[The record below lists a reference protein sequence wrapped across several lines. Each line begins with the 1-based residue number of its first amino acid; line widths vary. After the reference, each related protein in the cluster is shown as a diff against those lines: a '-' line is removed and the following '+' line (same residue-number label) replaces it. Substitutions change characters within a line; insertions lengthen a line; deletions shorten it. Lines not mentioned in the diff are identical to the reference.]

1 MICFV
6 CKSHHSSSNL
16 LVRHFKLKHGL
27 CPGRTLRLKCGETGC
42 SHVSGTFSGFRKHL
56 KRLHDPNVHNVHFV
70 KNNCSEYLSNDLPA
84 VVDPLGPVAH
94 SAPPLPKNTLQNMC
108 ATVVA
113 QFQAAG
119 IGQGN
124 VHNLVCSLEEVA
136 HEIQDQ
142 VKETVFSCLSAKQ
155 SVEEIKNTLRHLENP
170 FTQLNSVAKR
180 HSYFSD
186 KWGVVCPVEKVL
198 GVRFDNRWNKATGTY
213 NQVAVRDTLA
223 YIPIL
228 LTLQS
233 VLKHCSITDMLK
245 SSHSS
250 SKNVYTD
257 LRDGAYCKKH
267 PLFSSNTTT
276 LQIQLFYDD
285 FETCN
290 PLGSKRGIHKLGAIY
305 FTLRNFPP
313 KYNSCLTNIHLCMLF
328 HAQDVKKYG
337 FAAILEPLVSD
348 IKILETKGIDI
359 PELGGYINGSVVQVT
374 GDNLGLHTLF
384 GFVESFSARNC
395 CRFCLTCRED
405 FQNVFSE
412 DHPDM
417 LLRSKELHSEHCQL
431 IQANP
436 EHGNV
441 CGVKSEC
448 LLNSLRYFHT
458 IDNFAVDVMHDI
470 LEGVAQLEVKLILKY
485 IAEKSISF
493 KEINQR
499 IQSFNYGYIERRNQP
514 PAVKLDD
521 LSNDLGLN
529 AIQSW
534 CLLRNVPLLFG
545 DVVEKND
552 SHWNLL
558 LLLLQI
564 VNIIFAPFL
573 TEGMTVYLKH
583 LIVEHHQLFKY
594 LFPAKSLLP
603 KHHFMI
609 HYPRCIKNIGPLIHM
624 WCMRY
629 EGKHNFFKRQLK
641 CYKNLTLSL
650 AKKHQNHIAYHWETF
665 AKERLVVGPGKE
677 IPISSLSASEQL
689 ALKMNVSL
697 TSSIFSV
704 KWVKSYGIEYRAD
717 LVICSEVV
725 DEMPVFQQIKVI
737 VVKDDS
743 IFLIVTMLQTI
754 CFDEHLHAFKI
765 GIPRRELHTVI
776 NTGDLT
782 YYRPFD
788 LQMAHTTEDNQWFIV
803 PYCHL
808 F

>member
-6 CKSHHSSSNL
+6 CKSHHASSNL
-16 LVRHFKLKHGL
+16 LVRHLKLKHGL

-56 KRLHDPNVHNVHFV
+56 NKLHGHVAHNVRFV
-70 KNNCSEYLSNDLPA
+70 DGNSSDHSGNDLPIDD
-84 VVDPLGPVAH
+84 VTLEPVIH
-94 SAPPLPKNTLQNMC
+94 SATPISKSSLQSMC
-108 ATVVA
+108 ANIVA
-113 QFQAAG
+113 QLQAAG

-124 VHNLVCSLEEVA
+124 VQSLVSSLEEVT

-142 VKETVFSCLSAKQ
+142 VKESVLSCLSANQ
-155 SVEEIKNTLRHLENP
+155 SVGEIRNSLSQLENP

-180 HSYFSD
+180 DIYFSE
-186 KWGVVCPVEKVL
+186 KWGVVSPVQKVL
-198 GVRFDNRWNKATGTY
+198 GVRFDKRWNKITGTY
-213 NQVAVRDTLA
+213 DQVSVRDTLA

-233 VLKHCSITDMLK
+233 VLKHSNITDMFKPL
-245 SSHSS
+245 SS
-250 SKNVYTD
+250 SKRCYTD
-257 LRDGAYCKKH
+257 LRDGAFFKKN
-267 PLFSSNTTT
+267 PLFSCDTPT

-328 HAQDVKKYG
+328 HAQDIKKYG
-337 FAAILEPLVSD
+337 FSAVLEPLVSD
-348 IKILETKGIDI
+348 LKMLETKGIDI
-359 PELGGYINGSVVQVT
+359 PALGGCIKGGIVQVT
-374 GDNLGLHTLF
+374 GDNLGIHTLF
-384 GFVESFSARNC
+384 GFVESFSARHC
-395 CRFCLTCRED
+395 CRFCLVCKTD
-405 FQNVFSE
+405 FQKVFSE

-417 LLRSKELHSEHCQL
+417 ILRSKEVHAGHCQL
-431 IQANP
+431 IQSTP
-436 EHGNV
+436 EQGNV
-441 CGVKSEC
+441 FGVKGEC
-448 LLNSLRYFHT
+448 LLNSLTYFHT
-458 IDNFAVDVMHDI
+458 IDNFAVDIMHDV

-499 IQSFNYGYIERRNQP
+499 IQSFNYGYMERRNQP
-514 PAVKLDD
+514 PGVKLDD

-545 DVVEKND
+545 DLVEKND
-552 SHWNLL
+552 SHWNVL

-564 VNIIFAPFL
+564 VNIVFAPFV
-573 TEGMTVYLKH
+573 TEGMTVSLKY
-583 LIVEHHQLFKY
+583 LIVEHHTLFKCV
-594 LFPAKSLLP
+594 FPSKNLIP
-603 KHHFMI
+603 KHHFMV
-609 HYPRCIKNIGPLIHM
+609 HYPRCIRNIGPLIHM

-629 EGKHNFFKRQLK
+629 EGKHNFFKRQMK

-650 AKKHQNHIAYHWETF
+650 AKKHQHHMAYHWETYSE
-665 AKERLVVGPGKE
+665 KKLVVGPGKE
-677 IPISSLSASEQL
+677 ITISSLFASEQL

-697 TSSIFSV
+697 TSSVSSV
-704 KWVKSYGIEYRAD
+704 KWVKSCGIEYRIG
-717 LVICSEVV
+717 LVICSGVL
-725 DEMPVFQQIKVI
+725 DEMPVFQKIEGI
-737 VVKDDS
+737 VVKEES
-743 IFLIVTMLQTI
+743 VFLVVTMLQTI
-754 CFDEHLHAFKI
+754 YFDEHLYAFRVVK
-765 GIPRRELHTVI
+765 PRSDLHTVI
-776 NTGDLT
+776 KTEELE

-788 LQMAHTTEDNQWFIV
+788 LQMTHSMEDDQLFIV